1 MNTEKKEIITING
14 FPGSGKSST
23 ANLVA
28 KTLGFERFS
37 SGDFMRKIAVDR
49 GMSINELNI
58 QAETNTEIDT
68 EIDNEVK
75 KAGELNQI
83 VIDSRMAFH
92 WIPESFKVYL
102 ELPQEIAKERI
113 LNSLKTNKLRQ
124 ESEHANTEEEVYEKI
139 IERLKSEN
147 KRYLSLYNVDNTKK
161 ENYDLVVDTNKH
173 NLQEVVSIIIT
184 AYTEWINNTAN

>member
-1 MNTEKKEIITING
+1 MKKEIITING

-37 SGDFMRKIAVDR
+37 SGDFMRKIAVDM
-49 GMSINELNI
+49 GLTINELNI
-58 QAETNTEIDT
+58 KAETDESIDI
-68 EIDNEVK
+68 EIDNEVR

-102 ELPQEIAKERI
+102 ELPQEIAKDRI

-124 ESEHANTEEEVYEKI
+124 DSEHANTEEEVYMQI

-147 KRYLSLYNVDNTKK
+147 KRYMSLYNVGNTKK
-161 ENYDLVVDTNKH
+161 ENYDLVVDTNKN
-173 NLQEVVSIIIT
+173 NLQEVVSMIV
-184 AYTEWINNTAN
+184 TEYKNWLER

>member
-1 MNTEKKEIITING
+1 MKKEIITING

-37 SGDFMRKIAVDR
+37 SGDFMRKIAVDM
-49 GMSINELNI
+49 GLTINELNI
-58 QAETNTEIDT
+58 KAETDENIDI
-68 EIDNEVK
+68 EIDNEVR

-124 ESEHANTEEEVYEKI
+124 DSEHANTEEEVYTKI
-139 IERLKSEN
+139 LERLKSEN
-147 KRYLSLYNVDNTKK
+147 KRYMSLYNVDNTKR
-161 ENYDLVVDTNKH
+161 ENYNLVVNTNKN
-173 NLQEVVSIIIT
+173 NLQEVVSMIV
-184 AYTEWINNTAN
+184 TEYKNWLKN